1 MLNMIKNGELGPLS
15 FTYFIDSSILSD
27 IFAPTRQLCYS
38 QVFPFVPPIK
48 HPTYFIAT
56 LFVSYIYKASP
67 TQAFPSKQTNIPTSN
82 SPQSLSL
89 SLFIKLFSMEEMI
102 KHQIVSNPF
111 SSPQPL
117 GIHRDSQTISK
128 AKPKIRIIHI
138 FAPEI
143 IKTDVANFREL
154 VQRLTGKPTEFGH
167 RHKINK
173 PRVSRREQHSSAAS
187 ALSDKPMS
195 TTPPPPPPK
204 KMDRI
209 KTGFR
214 ALDAKER
221 SVKEGGGEEG
231 MWNMNTGD
239 QNSTA
244 ASGFLQRFADLEG
257 FIQEL
262 GEFPLLPLDTTSH
275 LHGYEGVQL
284 V

>member
-1 MLNMIKNGELGPLS
+1 M
-15 FTYFIDSSILSD
+15 T
-27 IFAPTRQLCYS
+27 
-38 QVFPFVPPIK
+38 
-48 HPTYFIAT
+48 
-56 LFVSYIYKASP
+56 
-67 TQAFPSKQTNIPTSN
+67 
-82 SPQSLSL
+82 
-89 SLFIKLFSMEEMI
+89 
-102 KHQIVSNPF
+102 KHQTVSNPF

-117 GIHRDSQTISK
+117 GIHRDSRTISK

-154 VQRLTGKPTEFGH
+154 VQRLTGKPTEVGH
-167 RHKINK
+167 RNKINK

-195 TTPPPPPPK
+195 TTPPPPPK
-204 KMDRI
+204 KMDMI

-231 MWNMNTGD
+231 MWNMNIGD
-239 QNSTA
+239 QNSPA